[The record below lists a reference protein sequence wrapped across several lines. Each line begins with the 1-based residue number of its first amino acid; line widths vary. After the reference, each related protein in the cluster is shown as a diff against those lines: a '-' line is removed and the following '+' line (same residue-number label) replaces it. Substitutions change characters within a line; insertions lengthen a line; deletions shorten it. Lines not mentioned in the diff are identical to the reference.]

1 MRGFTTVWIPGCD
14 HAGISTQSTVEK
26 MLLKRR
32 NLTRHDL
39 GREEFTKTVWEWK
52 EDYHKRINNAQR
64 LLGGSMDWS
73 REAFTMDA
81 NISRATVEAFC
92 RLHSEG
98 YIYRSQG
105 LVNWCVQLN
114 TALSNLE
121 VENLEIAGR
130 TKIHVPGYDRKIQF
144 GVLTYFKYNIDGETT
159 AIEVATTRP
168 ETMLGDSGIAIHP
181 GDSRY
186 THLVGKFAVHPFI
199 PDRRLKIVADAYVD
213 PEFGTG
219 AVKLTPAHDFND
231 YNLGKMHQLDFINVL
246 NDDGTLNDNAGPLF
260 EGQKRFDARYTV
272 VEELKKF
279 GLFVKEEDHAMKI
292 PRCEKSKDIIEPL
305 IKPQWWMRM
314 TEMADTAL
322 QAVKSGE
329 ITISPPSA
337 SKSYERW
344 MSSVQDWCLSRQLW

>member
-1 MRGFTTVWIPGCD
+1 
-14 HAGISTQSTVEK
+14 
-26 MLLKRR
+26 
-32 NLTRHDL
+32 
-39 GREEFTKTVWEWK
+39 
-52 EDYHKRINNAQR
+52 
-64 LLGGSMDWS
+64 
-73 REAFTMDA
+73 
-81 NISRATVEAFC
+81 
-92 RLHSEG
+92 
-98 YIYRSQG
+98 
-105 LVNWCVQLN
+105 
-114 TALSNLE
+114 
-121 VENLEIAGR
+121 
-130 TKIHVPGYDRKIQF
+130 
-144 GVLTYFKYNIDGETT
+144 
-159 AIEVATTRP
+159 
-168 ETMLGDSGIAIHP
+168 MLGDSGIAIHP

-199 PDRRLKIVADAYVD
+199 PGRRLKIVADAYVD

-231 YNLGKMHQLDFINVL
+231 YNLGKTHQLDFVNVL
-246 NDDGTLNDNAGPLF
+246 NDDGTLNSNAGPLF
-260 EGQKRFDARYTV
+260 EGQKRFNARYAV
-272 VEELKKF
+272 VQELKKL

-344 MSSVQDWCLSRQLW
+344 MSNVQDWCLSRQLW